1 MIEEAVK
8 RFVSESRKYTFQ
20 TDLLFLTLPRYIWP
34 TGVKKVIRLQEHRD
48 YLLKEKDSEISR
60 NFRSDLTWLHGDVKF
75 DREIPVVIDNR
86 PLWDSL
92 CDKYNVPDEKRMTHY
107 FMLDYL
113 FPTHR
118 LIVEIDGSAYHI
130 PEYDKARDAYV
141 KIEHGLKTVRF
152 SDYGGNHSSLL
163 RDRAKFVAEK
173 AKCPSGCWSVPR
185 YDQALA
191 QYYTRKN
198 YQALQLAKGIIKYL
212 GPEAL
217 GEDSINIEISQ
228 VKSFWPDPQRPLILN
243 TMWVMK
249 DLFLVDLNVT

>member
-8 RFVSESRKYTFQ
+8 RFVSGSRRYTFQ

-34 TGVKKVIRLQEHRD
+34 SGVKKVIKLQEHRD

-60 NFRSDLTWLHGDVKF
+60 NFRSDLTWLHSDVKV

-92 CDKYNVPDEKRMTHY
+92 CDKYNVPADKRGTHY

-118 LIVEIDGSAYHI
+118 LVVEIDGSAYHV
-130 PEYDKARDAYV
+130 PEYDKARDGYV
-141 KIEHGLKTVRF
+141 KIEHGLRTVRF
-152 SDYGGNHSSLL
+152 SDYGGNLSSLL
-163 RDRAKFVAEK
+163 RDRAKFEVEK
-173 AKCPSGCWSVPR
+173 AKCSSGWFVPR

-198 YQALQLAKGIIKYL
+198 YQAIQLAKGIIKYL
-212 GPEAL
+212 GPESL
-217 GEDSINIEISQ
+217 GEDSISIGISQ
-228 VKSFWPDPQRPLILN
+228 VKSFWPDIDRPQILN
-243 TMWVMK
+243 VMQVMK

>member
-8 RFVSESRKYTFQ
+8 RFVSGSKRYTFQ

-34 TGVKKVIRLQEHRD
+34 GGVKKVIKLQEHRD
-48 YLLKEKDSEISR
+48 FLLKEKDSEISK
-60 NFRSDLTWLHGDVKF
+60 NFRSDLTWVYGNIKV
-75 DREIPVVIDNR
+75 DREIPVIIDNQ

-92 CDKYNVPDEKRMTHY
+92 CVKYNVPAEKRGAHY

-113 FPTHR
+113 FPEHR
-118 LIVEIDGSAYHI
+118 LVVEIDGSAYHI
-130 PEYDKARDAYV
+130 PEYDKARDGYV

-152 SDYGGNHSSLL
+152 SDYGGNLSSLI

-173 AKCPSGCWSVPR
+173 AKCPSGCWTVPK
-185 YDQALA
+185 YDTSLA

-198 YQALQLAKGIIKYL
+198 YQAIQLARGIIKYL

-217 GEDSINIEISQ
+217 GEDSISIGISQ
-228 VKSFWPDPQRPLILN
+228 VKSFWPDPPRPLILN
-243 TMWVMK
+243 TMQVMK